1 MSLPNFAALLAERA
15 LPELRRDAV
24 ATLQVNVGR
33 RCDLACHHCH
43 VEAGPKRSE
52 SMSKATAARVIELL
66 AANPEVGTLD
76 LTGGAP
82 ELNENFRA
90 LVSEARALGRE
101 VIDRCNLT
109 ILFEP
114 GQEDTAEFLAE
125 QGVKVVA
132 SLPCYTRENVDA
144 QRGKRVF
151 ERSIAALRRL
161 NELGY
166 ARPGN
171 GLALDLV
178 YNPLGPSLPPDQ
190 STLEAT
196 YRSELREMFDIEFD
210 RLATIT
216 NMPIKRFAHA
226 LERDGRAA
234 EYMALLVNH
243 FNPDTLPAL
252 MCRSLVSVGWD
263 GAVYDCDFNQML
275 ELPLGASLAQRAQ
288 VSHGERKFRA
298 ASASFAQRA
307 EGERRPAVGR
317 AKTSSGASEDQQWG
331 ERRPSG
337 GGARTIW
344 ELDDLG
350 TLARKPIATASHCFG
365 CTAGS
370 GSSCGGALT

>member
-1 MSLPNFAALLAERA
+1 MSAPNFAALLAERA
-15 LPELRRDAV
+15 LPQLSRGEV
-24 ATLQVNVGR
+24 TTLQVNVGK

-52 SMSKATAARVIELL
+52 SMSAATAARVIELL
-66 AANPEVGTLD
+66 AANPGVGTLD

-90 LVSEARALGRE
+90 LVRAARALGRE

-109 ILFEP
+109 VLFEP

-132 SLPCYTRENVDA
+132 SLPCYTSDNVDA

-151 ERSIAALRRL
+151 ERSVAALRRL

-166 ARPGN
+166 ARPN
-171 GLALDLV
+171 SGLALDLV

-190 STLEAT
+190 AKLEVT
-196 YRSELREMFDIEFD
+196 YRHELGDAFGIEFD
-210 RLATIT
+210 RLATIA

-275 ELPLGASLAQRAQ
+275 ELSIGA
-288 VSHGERKFRA
+288 G
-298 ASASFAQRA
+298 
-307 EGERRPAVGR
+307 P
-317 AKTSSGASEDQQWG
+317 
-331 ERRPSG
+331 
-337 GGARTIW
+337 RTIW
-344 ELDDLG
+344 ELSE
-350 TLARKPIATASHCFG
+350 LAHAPIATASHCFG